1 MAHPGRKLALKSVAA
16 LALVIAAL
24 AAGGPAE
31 AKPRKSAKQPVSAKV
46 QASKAADAAGDE
58 DLAGAIRDFASTWET
73 RRGQIL
79 TAVEG
84 LAASLRGVAEN
95 FETTDGELANALGEK
110 R

>member
-1 MAHPGRKLALKSVAA
+1 MGTRLKVDTDLLSSTADGLDVA
-16 LALVIAAL
+16 
-24 AAGGPAE
+24 
-31 AKPRKSAKQPVSAKV
+31 KSELSAAKV

-58 DLAGAIRDFASTWET
+58 DLAGAIRDFASSWET